1 VLSTITGPL
10 VLLLLAVALKLLA
23 WLGQQPALP
32 KQALQSLAVD
42 TQLDLTADRVKLGL
56 AVLVVIAGIVGFS
69 VLSAQP
75 MPARIGVFVGGLVI
89 AAAIAWFSE
98 PGRRTLSFASESYNE
113 VKRVAWPT
121 RKETTQMTGI
131 VFAFVAVM
139 GIFMWV
145 LDKGIEWILYGLLL
159 GWK

>member
-1 VLSTITGPL
+1 MSNSSVETVTS
-10 VLLLLAVALKLLA
+10 
-23 WLGQQPALP
+23 
-32 KQALQSLAVD
+32 
-42 TQLDLTADRVKLGL
+42 TADRVKLGL